1 MEDSLNRKG
10 SLSKH
15 QEKRLSKNL
24 PLEMYKEIKM
34 FKDCG
39 WYCKSLDKNGPS
51 LYNNKEMIR
60 NSLNFVRFNDSL
72 ISKDNDLN

>member
-1 MEDSLNRKG
+1 
-10 SLSKH
+10 
-15 QEKRLSKNL
+15 
-24 PLEMYKEIKM
+24 MYKENKM

-39 WYCKSLDKNGPS
+39 WYCQSLDKNGPS

-72 ISKDNDLN
+72 FSKDNGGN